1 MGIPEFA
8 TSGLFDNTEI
18 DISKLATLSS
28 EPKEKDF
35 DTRSVITSKSFKGL
49 NFTKKDKSKIKK
61 EFWKKSKI
69 SQFIYVPLY
78 NAKSYFGDYLLLTY
92 LKYFYFLPFPNCVI
106 ELFSSNCDI
115 SKLCFKF
122 S

>member
-28 EPKEKDF
+28 ESKEKDF

-61 EFWKKSKI
+61 EFWKNSKI

-78 NAKSYFGDYLLLTY
+78 NAKKLLWRLLITNI
-92 LKYFYFLPFPNCVI
+92 FEIFLFPT
-106 ELFSSNCDI
+106 F
-115 SKLCFKF
+115 SKLCNRTILLKL
-122 S
+122 